1 MRRILITL
9 LAITVFGVGAAFAQ
23 SDMGVQYNTTQW
35 AGVGLGYPFQLYY
48 GVNNA
53 IGPKMDV
60 RARLSYGFW
69 NLNFGAD
76 VLYTVAQLDS
86 APVDV
91 YVGGGPNVGFGFYG
105 IGLGLGVSGVVGA
118 EYRINEQFGAFGELG
133 AGYTYWFNGAAGYLF
148 GGFGPRGAIGV
159 NYHF

>member
-1 MRRILITL
+1 MRKVLITL

-23 SDMGVQYNTTQW
+23 SNMSVKYDTTQW
-35 AGVGLGYPFQLYY
+35 AGVALGYPFQIYY

-53 IGPKMDV
+53 LGPKLDV
-60 RARLSYGFW
+60 RGRLSYGFW
-69 NLNFGAD
+69 NLGVGAD
-76 VLYTVAQLDS
+76 VLYTVADLKDMPLS
-86 APVDV
+86 V
-91 YVGGGPNVGFGFYG
+91 YVGGGPNFGYGFYG
-105 IGLGLGVSGVVGA
+105 IGIGIGVSGLAGV
-118 EYRINEQFGAFGELG
+118 EYRINQNFGAFGELG